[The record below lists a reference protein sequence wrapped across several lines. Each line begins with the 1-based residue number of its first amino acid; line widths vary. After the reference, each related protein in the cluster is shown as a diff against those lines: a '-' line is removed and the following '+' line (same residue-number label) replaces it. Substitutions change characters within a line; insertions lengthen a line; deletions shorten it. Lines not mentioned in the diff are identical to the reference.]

1 MFRDVPGCDF
11 WRFQRV
17 RQLRPCI
24 FDAADIAVL
33 SRITLGADVAVTSVM
48 LDGLKR
54 RFPQARIWFV
64 GPRKNYELFAADPRI
79 SHIPL
84 EYPRRGSLRE
94 RIAVAQSLELPDE
107 ALVIDPDSRIT
118 QLGLVPVSKERNYF
132 LFESR
137 SYDQDSADPL
147 PVLAAR
153 WCEQVFGAKEAR
165 AYIAPASTLP
175 GADTA
180 ISLGVGGNE
189 TKRLDAAFERHLVSS
204 AVAAGT
210 VLIDRGASEEEMA
223 RVDRACEGLSVTAF
237 TGTFAEFAGAVSRS
251 GRYFGYD
258 SAGQHVAA
266 CCGVPL
272 TVYFTG
278 AVSERFRQRWHP
290 YGPGPIQ
297 VISDVSGNSPLG
309 S

>member
-1 MFRDVPGCDF
+1 MPGCDF

-33 SRITLGADVAVTSVM
+33 SRVTLGADVAVTSVII
-48 LDGLKR
+48 DGLKR

-64 GPRKNYELFAADPRI
+64 GPRKNYELFAADERVG
-79 SHIPL
+79 HIPL
-84 EYPRRGSLRE
+84 EYPRRGSIQE
-94 RIAVAQSLELPDE
+94 RISVAQSLVLPEE

-137 SYDQDSADPL
+137 SFDEQSSDPL

-153 WCEQVFGAKEAR
+153 WCEQIFGAKDAR
-165 AYIAPASTLP
+165 AYIAPASTVP
-175 GADTA
+175 GANTA

-189 TKRLDAAFERHLVSS
+189 AKRLDAAFERQLVTE
-204 AVAAGT
+204 AAAQGS
-210 VLIDRGASEEEMA
+210 VLIDRGASDEEMN
-223 RVDRACEGLSVTAF
+223 RVDRAAEGLPVTAF
-237 TGTFAEFAGAVSRS
+237 TGSFADFAGAISRS
-251 GRYFGYD
+251 GCYVGYD

-278 AVSERFRQRWHP
+278 AVNQRFRQRWRPH
-290 YGPGPIQ
+290 GPGPIQ
-297 VISDVSGNSPLG
+297 VVSELPA
-309 S
+309 

>member
-1 MFRDVPGCDF
+1 M
-11 WRFQRV
+11 

-33 SRITLGADVAVTSVM
+33 SRVTLGADVAVTSVII
-48 LDGLKR
+48 DGLKR

-64 GPRKNYELFAADPRI
+64 GPRKNYELFAADARV

-84 EYPRRGSLRE
+84 EYPRRGSISE
-94 RIAVAQSLELPDE
+94 RIAVAQALVLPDE

-137 SYDQDSADPL
+137 SFDEQSPDPL

-153 WCEQVFGAKEAR
+153 WCEQVFGAKDAR
-165 AYIAPASTLP
+165 AYIAPASTVP

-180 ISLGVGGNE
+180 ISLGVGGNAA
-189 TKRLDAAFERHLVSS
+189 KRLDAAFERQLVT
-204 AVAAGT
+204 AAAARGS
-210 VLIDRGASEEEMA
+210 VLIDRGASDEEME
-223 RVDRACEGLSVTAF
+223 RVDRAADGLPVTRF
-237 TGTFAEFAGAVSRS
+237 TGSFADFAGAISRS
-251 GRYFGYD
+251 RAYFGYD

-266 CCGVPL
+266 ACGVPL
-272 TVYFTG
+272 TIYFTG
-278 AVSERFRQRWHP
+278 AVSQRFRQRWRPH
-290 YGPGPIQ
+290 GPGEIQ
-297 VISDVSGNSPLG
+297 VISETPLKRDG
-309 S
+309 EE

>member
-1 MFRDVPGCDF
+1 M
-11 WRFQRV
+11 

-33 SRITLGADVAVTSVM
+33 SRVTLGADVAVTSVII
-48 LDGLKR
+48 DGLKR

-64 GPRKNYELFAADPRI
+64 GPRKNYELFGADERVG
-79 SHIPL
+79 HIPL
-84 EYPRRGSLRE
+84 EYPRRGSIQE
-94 RIAVAQSLELPDE
+94 RISVAQSLVLPDE

-137 SYDQDSADPL
+137 SFEEQSIDPL

-153 WCEQVFGAKEAR
+153 WCEQVFGAKDAR
-165 AYIAPASTLP
+165 AYIAPASTVP

-189 TKRLDAAFERHLVSS
+189 AKRLDAAFERQLVTE
-204 AVAAGT
+204 AAARGS
-210 VLIDRGASEEEMA
+210 VLIDRGASDEEMD
-223 RVDRACEGLSVTAF
+223 RVDRAAKGLPVTAF
-237 TGTFAEFAGAVSRS
+237 TGSFADFAGAISRS
-251 GRYFGYD
+251 GRYLGYD

-278 AVSERFRQRWHP
+278 AVNQRFRQRWRPH
-290 YGPGPIQ
+290 GPGPIQ
-297 VISDVSGNSPLG
+297 VISEPPAGR
-309 S
+309 